1 MALRIARGD
10 RAWVVA
16 QATLWIVLGFVVA
29 SLLFNAVASALG
41 APYPYNS
48 FLFLPEDRFADFFKM
63 SFSYPGAPIH
73 PPSDFWR
80 MDDLL
85 AHHMGQVKK
94 YEGTI
99 ANHFHQP
106 PVPTL
111 LALSARWLLGWIEPV
126 LLFLGLLAAAFAALF
141 ATVLGMSPSGRPGV
155 AFGLVTILSY
165 PALLAIDRGHFF
177 SLICGALLIAAT
189 LRTLRGRA
197 DLWAILM
204 FAIAVNFKPNA
215 GVIPL
220 VLFLGRQGISFR
232 GAVLLAIL
240 SVLLFVGTLGIVH
253 QFYPEY
259 TFGRF
264 LKGLAEYG
272 MAYVGADD
280 GYRFGSSLYGMLR
293 GPLGYAP
300 WLVYPPLCVAAL
312 VLAPTILESR
322 QGRLR
327 QSECLFLTLVAYV
340 IGTHVFADYHLL
352 VFVIPLILL
361 AREEGSMDLSGW
373 TILIASSLMLA
384 PKNFIFSVCGDIPW
398 SWQIVGNPLILLLAS
413 LILIWAAWRRN
424 TRPEAWLTIDA
435 PAAA

>member
-10 RAWVVA
+10 RASVVA
-16 QATLWIVLGFVVA
+16 RATLWIVLGFVIA
-29 SLLFNAVASALG
+29 SLLFNAVASAVG
-41 APYPYNS
+41 APYPYNT
-48 FLFLPEDRFADFFKM
+48 FLFLPEDRFADFFKL
-63 SFSYPGAPIH
+63 SFSYPGAPFH
-73 PPSDFWR
+73 PPSGFWQ
-80 MDDLL
+80 MNDLL

-111 LALSARWLLGWIEPV
+111 LALSARWLMGWIEPV
-126 LLFLGLLAAAFAALF
+126 LLFLGLLAAALAALF
-141 ATVLGMSPSGRPGV
+141 ATVLGASPAGRPGV
-155 AFGLVTILSY
+155 ALGLATILGY

-189 LRTLRGRA
+189 LRTLRGSG
-197 DLWAILM
+197 DFWAILM
-204 FAIAVNFKPNA
+204 FAVAVNFKPNA

-253 QFYPEY
+253 QIYPEY
-259 TFGRF
+259 TFSRF
-264 LKGLAEYG
+264 LNGLAEYG

-280 GYRFGSSLYGMLR
+280 GYRVGSSLYGMLR

-300 WLVYPPLCVAAL
+300 WLIYPPLCVAAL
-312 VLAPTILESR
+312 VLAPTILEVR

-327 QSECLFLTLVAYV
+327 QSECLFLTLAVYV
-340 IGTHVFADYHLL
+340 FGTLVFADYHLL

-361 AREEGSMDLSGW
+361 AREEGPIDLSGW

-384 PKNFIFSVCGDIPW
+384 PKNFIFSGRADMPW
-398 SWQIVGNPLILLLAS
+398 SWQIVGNPLLLLLAS
-413 LILIWAAWRRN
+413 IILLWAAWRRN
-424 TRPEAWLTIDA
+424 ARAKNQPAIE
-435 PAAA
+435 AAAAA